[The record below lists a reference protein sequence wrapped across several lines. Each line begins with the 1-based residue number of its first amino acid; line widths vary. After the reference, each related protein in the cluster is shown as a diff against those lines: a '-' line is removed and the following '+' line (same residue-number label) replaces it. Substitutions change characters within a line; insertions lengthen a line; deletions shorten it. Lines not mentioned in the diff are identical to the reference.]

1 MVCSLITL
9 IPDDKGFKKVCD
21 YLESTIV
28 KENLSIN
35 GGTLNHHSLTY
46 NSDVLL
52 VAVVENIIIG
62 YASLVKIQN
71 TCYVYQIALK
81 KEFQQKGIGT
91 GLIKR
96 AIDIAEDNGLD
107 LTANVM
113 DYNTNS
119 KKMFT
124 RLGFE
129 KIGYTKENDGFYKY
143 YQRRKT
149 NDKKLSK

>member
-71 TCYVYQIALK
+71 TCYVYQIALSFPQFSVLQSIV
-81 KEFQQKGIGT
+81 ERLYTFFCPFY
-91 GLIKR
+91 R
-96 AIDIAEDNGLD
+96 WNGQFLP
-107 LTANVM
+107 LV
-113 DYNTNS
+113 
-119 KKMFT
+119 
-124 RLGFE
+124 
-129 KIGYTKENDGFYKY
+129 ENCLFFFS
-143 YQRRKT
+143 
-149 NDKKLSK
+149 L